1 MTDEENRFR
10 VFFGCQI
17 SKAVSLININL
28 SFKFGFVEELVA
40 PLSLIFVGHPE
51 RAAGESKDLGR
62 RPLDGGRF

>member
-1 MTDEENRFR
+1 MRSLGKCSDVLTDTP
-10 VFFGCQI
+10 VFSFLYG
-17 SKAVSLININL
+17 
-28 SFKFGFVEELVA
+28 FKFGFVEELVA